1 MSNIVVYNII
11 MILTLNHLSFTF
23 SIFTSGFS
31 IIPDGIVLTPAT
43 VLYWATSQDI
53 IAPSVTIRYAELLVS
68 SHLASVR

>member
-1 MSNIVVYNII
+1 

-43 VLYWATSQDI
+43 VLYWATSQDMHH
-53 IAPSVTIRYAELLVS
+53 STVS
-68 SHLASVR
+68 HDKVRRAARLLASCVRALTRYLYPGT